1 MRSSAGGVA
10 VTASTADVSE
20 AEGLDQAEAKARV
33 APPHALRALVAT
45 AHRLADAADAA
56 GGGALA
62 PSYVLQTGKKY
73 KLSVAALAEG
83 GDALLLDGA
92 PKARAHH
99 HPRLAA
105 DSAAVTLSRRP
116 GEGVRRGERRRRR
129 PHLRPLPLR
138 AAADEAAQ
146 GCRRPRGGRR
156 ARAAEPASGGGVRA
170 LPRLGLLRGAAPCG
184 CAELGAAHV
193 GAARV
198 VATLAA
204 SPASLAAGVPN
215 SSWAELTAVVLL
227 KVQPPLTIAPPRLA
241 LPWRCAAAAAASAS
255 GGGGPRLD
263 VSGGSGGWTWG
274 ARPAGVVDVI
284 DDGATAG
291 RLLVR
296 APGEARLTATDGVDP
311 LNTAEASVVA
321 VEVKRLR
328 IELSAAE
335 VPKGGEATV
344 TVLFLGAGGEP
355 LKFDDCSALKLR
367 FSLTTDEALPPLRA
381 AGATG
386 GALTCHANCAASPGA
401 SCATLRLSAAA
412 AGDAALAVTTDDGCT
427 PPLAA
432 SAALAVFV
440 PPPPT
445 TLRVCA
451 TAREAA
457 VEEVARFAGAPAG
470 MRRAAAAGD
479 ADRIRVA
486 AESDAAVAVAVAV
499 DAGDVVVRVACFR
512 PHAQTVR
519 VAYSERP
526 AGRGGGA
533 KALPT
538 LSIEVRVDCA
548 AQLHA
553 PVAAAELPLGDVYT
567 YEVFGGWAGAAVA
580 VARDAGGGE
589 NVYTHTFAPAPPSG
603 AAAAWHL
610 RLKATA
616 VGAGALTLR
625 AAGGAVGD
633 DGAAA
638 GGGGGGSCAAL
649 RVPVRVYFG
658 KFSARCPSRELLVGA
673 SMRCYALVN
682 AGGQSLPPTPEQLRL
697 FSFQWAATGAAS
709 VQLRA
714 LADATD
720 GGPGDGDGG
729 GADGGASDD
738 SLAGRRPKL
747 LGARAARLLAAG
759 DGAVGGRDAAAV
771 VDGATARGDVVGLLI
786 REAVGGRV
794 GAAVRPPPLPLVLP
808 GSTVDLAE
816 VHDGALR
823 RGRRRDVEA
832 VRCRAAV
839 PAILFELRHRRHAE
853 QRRRARRRRGGRDR
867 VRRRRHG
874 GDGGGGGGGE
884 LQGGAA
890 CAAADADLRRGRAAG
905 AAAAAGRRRR
915 RRRRRL
921 PRRADGGRAHHRLRL
936 RVRRARPPL
945 PRRARRALAARACNR
960 HVAGGGGGHVGRRRP
975 RLG

>member
-1 MRSSAGGVA
+1 MARWSATLRPAIFALLAATASAADYRISEVSLLLPPSVEVELSAGPGCGGEWRTTQPEVVSLTPERCEGNVSVTTLQTRAQPVPEAVVTWHAPGGAAIRACHVAVAKVHRLAIRTTTKSMTTRELQWLQVAAEDDGGNAFSPLGLRALRFDWSFRPDGLLALTPPAATQQSLDDEPALAALDDAAARRYYRVAVKAVAAHDRVRATVRGGGGLEASEELQVLPPLLLSPSKPAALMPGATLEYALWKRRKGQAKAPPYALAADAARWRAAPPWTAAFAAPGALRALVAGGVA

-56 GGGALA
+56 GGGALV

-92 PKARAHH
+92 PKAPAHH

-116 GEGVRRGERRRRR
+116 GEACGEGS
-129 PHLRPLPLR
+129 
-138 AAADEAAQ
+138 AAAGDHTCALFRCAPPPTKRPKGADGREEADEL
-146 GCRRPRGGRR
+146 GRR
-156 ARAAEPASGGGVRA
+156 SPPPAAACERCHASGCYEA
-170 LPRLGLLRGAAPCG
+170 LPTCG

-193 GAARV
+193 GTARV

-204 SPASLAAGVPN
+204 SPPSLAAGVPN

-241 LPWRCAAAAAASAS
+241 LPWRCAAAAAAASAS

-344 TVLFLGAGGEP
+344 TVLFLGAGGDP

-401 SCATLRLSAAA
+401 SCATLLLSAAA

-432 SAALAVFV
+432 SAALSVFV

-519 VAYSERP
+519 VAYFERP

-580 VARDAGGGE
+580 VARDAGGGDE
-589 NVYTHTFAPAPPSG
+589 RLHP
-603 AAAAWHL
+603 HL
-610 RLKATA
+610 RA
-616 VGAGALTLR
+616 
-625 AAGGAVGD
+625 
-633 DGAAA
+633 
-638 GGGGGGSCAAL
+638 
-649 RVPVRVYFG
+649 
-658 KFSARCPSRELLVGA
+658 
-673 SMRCYALVN
+673 
-682 AGGQSLPPTPEQLRL
+682 
-697 FSFQWAATGAAS
+697 
-709 VQLRA
+709 
-714 LADATD
+714 
-720 GGPGDGDGG
+720 
-729 GADGGASDD
+729 
-738 SLAGRRPKL
+738 
-747 LGARAARLLAAG
+747 
-759 DGAVGGRDAAAV
+759 
-771 VDGATARGDVVGLLI
+771 
-786 REAVGGRV
+786 
-794 GAAVRPPPLPLVLP
+794 GAAVGRGGGVAPATEGDRRRRRRAHPP
-808 GSTVDLAE
+808 
-816 VHDGALR
+816 
-823 RGRRRDVEA
+823 RGRRRG
-832 VRCRAAV
+832 R
-839 PAILFELRHRRHAE
+839 
-853 QRRRARRRRGGRDR
+853 RRRRGGR
-867 VRRRRHG
+867 
-874 GDGGGGGGGE
+874 
-884 LQGGAA
+884 
-890 CAAADADLRRGRAAG
+890 
-905 AAAAAGRRRR
+905 RRRR
-915 RRRRRL
+915 RQ
-921 PRRADGGRAHHRLRL
+921 LRG
-936 RVRRARPPL
+936 
-945 PRRARRALAARACNR
+945 AARAR
-960 HVAGGGGGHVGRRRP
+960 A
-975 RLG
+975 RLLW

>member
-1 MRSSAGGVA
+1 M
-10 VTASTADVSE
+10 
-20 AEGLDQAEAKARV
+20 
-33 APPHALRALVAT
+33 
-45 AHRLADAADAA
+45 
-56 GGGALA
+56 

-92 PKARAHH
+92 PKAPAHH

-116 GEGVRRGERRRRR
+116 GEACGEGS
-129 PHLRPLPLR
+129 
-138 AAADEAAQ
+138 AAAGDHTCALFRCAPPPTKRPKGADGREEADEL
-146 GCRRPRGGRR
+146 GRR
-156 ARAAEPASGGGVRA
+156 SPPPAAACERCHASGCYEA
-170 LPRLGLLRGAAPCG
+170 LPTCG

-193 GAARV
+193 GTARV

-204 SPASLAAGVPN
+204 SPPSLAAGVPN

-241 LPWRCAAAAAASAS
+241 LPWRCDAAAAASAS

-344 TVLFLGAGGEP
+344 TVLFLGAGGAP

-401 SCATLRLSAAA
+401 SRATLLLSAAA
-412 AGDAALAVTTDDGCT
+412 AGDAALGDHRRR
-427 PPLAA
+427 LHAA
-432 SAALAVFV
+432 ARRAAALSVRAAAADHARVRHRARRRWRRWRS
-440 PPPPT
+440 PP
-445 TLRVCA
+445 
-451 TAREAA
+451 ARQ
-457 VEEVARFAGAPAG
+457 
-470 MRRAAAAGD
+470 RRAAAAGD
-479 ADRIRVA
+479 AERIRVA
-486 AESDAAVAVAVAV
+486 AETDAAVAVAVAV

-519 VAYSERP
+519 VAYFERP

-567 YEVFGGWAGAAVA
+567 YEVFGGWACAAVA
-580 VARDAGGGE
+580 VDRDAGGGE
-589 NVYTHTFAPAPPSG
+589 GVYTHTFAPARS
-603 AAAAWHL
+603 
-610 RLKATA
+610 
-616 VGAGALTLR
+616 
-625 AAGGAVGD
+625 
-633 DGAAA
+633 
-638 GGGGGGSCAAL
+638 
-649 RVPVRVYFG
+649 
-658 KFSARCPSRELLVGA
+658 
-673 SMRCYALVN
+673 
-682 AGGQSLPPTPEQLRL
+682 
-697 FSFQWAATGAAS
+697 
-709 VQLRA
+709 
-714 LADATD
+714 
-720 GGPGDGDGG
+720 
-729 GADGGASDD
+729 
-738 SLAGRRPKL
+738 
-747 LGARAARLLAAG
+747 
-759 DGAVGGRDAAAV
+759 
-771 VDGATARGDVVGLLI
+771 
-786 REAVGGRV
+786 
-794 GAAVRPPPLPLVLP
+794 
-808 GSTVDLAE
+808 
-816 VHDGALR
+816 
-823 RGRRRDVEA
+823 
-832 VRCRAAV
+832 
-839 PAILFELRHRRHAE
+839 
-853 QRRRARRRRGGRDR
+853 RRRRGT
-867 VRRRRHG
+867 
-874 GDGGGGGGGE
+874 
-884 LQGGAA
+884 
-890 CAAADADLRRGRAAG
+890 
-905 AAAAAGRRRR
+905 
-915 RRRRRL
+915 
-921 PRRADGGRAHHRLRL
+921 
-936 RVRRARPPL
+936 
-945 PRRARRALAARACNR
+945 CN
-960 HVAGGGGGHVGRRRP
+960 
-975 RLG
+975 